1 MRWRTAGLVVAAAA
15 VMLGLSA
22 CQAAMP
28 IGVAKNGDRVT
39 ILVGRQ
45 CRDTSPLLSRVR
57 VYNYDRARHTAVG
70 PPLWEIEA
78 AQPRPVHR
86 LDLGTVPEGFTV
98 TSDNIAAQ
106 GVGATIDLHVWLG
119 DEFFGMLFDLG
130 DARSG
135 KVLDDGGNLITE
147 AEFERQFGCG

>member
-28 IGVAKNGDRVT
+28 IGVAKDGDRVT

-45 CRDTSPLLSRVR
+45 CGAGPYLTKIR
-57 VYNYDRARHTAVG
+57 VYNYDRARHAVVE

-78 AQPRPVHR
+78 AQPQPVHR
-86 LDLGTVPEGFTV
+86 LDLGQVPEGFTA
-98 TSDNIAAQ
+98 TTDNIAAA
-106 GVGATIDLHVWLG
+106 GIGSTIDLQVWLG
-119 DEFFGMLFDLG
+119 KEFFGTLFDLA
-130 DARSG
+130 DARAG
-135 KVLDDGGNLITE
+135 GVLDDGGNLITE
-147 AEFERQFGCG
+147 AEFDKQFGCG